1 MENKIAA
8 SWQQNS
14 RAWIETI
21 EQEHIASRKL
31 ATNQAILRA
40 ILREKPTE
48 VLDMGCGEGW
58 LCRQLQASGIATLG
72 IDVAEELI
80 THAKNTSKGTFLCY
94 GYEALIE
101 GSFEPEQHFD
111 VIAFNYSLFG
121 EASTPAILKK
131 AGEWLKPQGKVIIQ
145 TLDPAH
151 PAFAGFKSSQW
162 IQEDWGDMKASFVL
176 PMDWYYRI
184 HKDWLEMFA
193 NLGYEVAQQENIR
206 HPLLGSPISVI
217 FTLRKSD

>member
-1 MENKIAA
+1 MENEIAA

-80 THAKNTSKGTFLCY
+80 THAKNTSEGIFLCF
-94 GYEALIE
+94 GYEALIA

-131 AGEWLKPQGKVIIQ
+131 VQDWLNPGGKVIIQ

-151 PAFAGFKSSQW
+151 PAFAHLGTSQW
-162 IQEDWGDMKASFVL
+162 VQEDWRDMKAAFAL
-176 PMDWYYRI
+176 PMDWYYRTRE
-184 HKDWLEMFA
+184 DWQELFKT
-193 NLGYEVAQQENIR
+193 LHYEVAQQENIG
-206 HPLLGSPISVI
+206 HPANESPISVI